1 MSESNLTKGGMIILA
16 VALITILSNTP
27 CSADDEV
34 VYFSGQTGWL
44 FNADLSNITNV
55 GGSYEPGTTA
65 SDLDMKNSSMYGAK
79 LGIYSRRGILGL
91 ETEIFRTTPD
101 VKRQRQTFH
110 EPTFG
115 PFVARQ
121 GYDVSV
127 TTWAVNLLARV
138 PLSERMALHV
148 GAGPAYFWGRIRDSV
163 DTPRGGA
170 QRSNRLGLNTQV
182 GINYFFT
189 PNVGLSAEWKYNHAR
204 FHFPEDPNEHG
215 FRARYNAH
223 LVAASI
229 GYYFDVALPW
239 KLPRAV
245 RLRDILGLPT
255 SWLQPGGRNL
265 PPSD

>member
-1 MSESNLTKGGMIILA
+1 MSESNLIKRGLIILA
-16 VALITILSNTP
+16 VSLVAVLFNTP

-34 VYFSGQTGWL
+34 VYFSGQAGWL
-44 FNADLSNITNV
+44 FNAKLSNITDV

-79 LGIYSRRGILGL
+79 LGIYSKRGILGL

-101 VKRQRQTFH
+101 VERQRQRFK

-115 PFVARQ
+115 SSTDDEA
-121 GYDVSV
+121 YDVSV
-127 TTWAVNLLARV
+127 TAWAVNVLVRV
-138 PLSERMALHV
+138 PVSDRMVLHGGV
-148 GAGPAYFWGRIRDSV
+148 GPAYFWGTIRDSIG
-163 DTPRGGA
+163 TPRAGA

-182 GINYFFT
+182 GINYFLT
-189 PNVGLSAEWKYNHAR
+189 PNVALSAEWKYNHAR
-204 FHFPEDPNEHG
+204 FHFPEDPNEQG

-223 LVAASI
+223 FLAASI

-239 KLPRAV
+239 EMPRTL
-245 RLRDILGLPT
+245 RLRDLLGLPT
-255 SWLQPGGRNL
+255 SWQQPGGRKP